1 MRFFSLPFPALL
13 LAVLLASGC
22 SKESSDSRTIIT
34 IPTPGGEMNQ
44 KMYAELIPAFEQAN
58 PDIRVKRMDVPS
70 STFYVKLQVMIA
82 GGSAP
87 DLIPMMTMRLPMF
100 LHRNAFLALD
110 DLMAADPEFQAL
122 KPDIYAKSMDGFSRN
137 GKIYGLAYS
146 QNLYGLYYNK
156 TMFDEYNKTCPPDQ
170 RITYPSAD
178 WDTAKFLEVAK
189 KLTRDTD
196 GDGRAD
202 QFGTVVNTAAFYVCA
217 PVLRRFGAN
226 LFNPEGPEQRI
237 CLLDRPEAIQ
247 AFDWYYGLSLRERV
261 APSPTG
267 PDSRTSGGLI
277 GGPEEQFMAGKI
289 AMWEDAAEWRFE
301 FQRRIAGFDWDVAE
315 PPRGPAP
322 QHIQTSGYE
331 CFGMSIS
338 STTKHPKEAWR
349 FLRFMVSPEGQK
361 IICRNRVGI
370 PVLKSLCHDKE
381 YYLKDSD
388 PPHSKEP
395 FLKTLEYGQDIPSL
409 RNFEEVEKAIVD
421 EMDMLM
427 TGNRSAEDACRRAT
441 IEANRLLIE
450 DAEQ

>member
-1 MRFFSLPFPALL
+1 MRLVALVLLALP
-13 LAVLLASGC
+13 LAVLSILGSGC
-22 SKESSDSRTIIT
+22 SKESSDTRTVIT
-34 IPTPGGEMNQ
+34 IPTPGGEMNE
-44 KMYAELIPAFEQAN
+44 KMYAELIPAFEKAN
-58 PDIRVKRMDVPS
+58 PDIRVVRMDVPN

-110 DLMAADPEFQAL
+110 DLMAQDAEFQAL
-122 KPDIYAKSMDGFSRN
+122 KPDIHAKSMDGFARN

-156 TMFDEYNKTCPPDQ
+156 TMFDNYNKTCPPDQ

-178 WDTAKFLEVAK
+178 WDTDKFVEVAR

-202 QFGTVVNTAAFYVCA
+202 QFGTVVNSAMFYVCA

-226 LFNPEGPEQRI
+226 LFDPEGRT
-237 CLLDRPEAIQ
+237 CLLDRPEAIK
-247 AFDWYYGLSLRERV
+247 AFDWYYGLSLRDRV
-261 APSPTG
+261 APSPNG
-267 PDSRTSGGLI
+267 PDSRTAGGLI
-277 GGPEEQFMAGKI
+277 GGPEELFMQGKI

-301 FQRRIAGFDWDVAE
+301 FQRRITGFDWDVAE

-338 STTKHPKEAWR
+338 ATTKHPKEAWR

-361 IICRNRVGI
+361 IIARNRVGI
-370 PVLKSLCHDKE
+370 PILKSLCNDKE
-381 YYLKDSD
+381 YYLKDTD
-388 PPHSKEP
+388 PPHSKQP

-409 RNFEEVEKAIVD
+409 RNFQEVEKAIID
-421 EMDMLM
+421 ELDLVM
-427 TGNRSAEDACRRAT
+427 TGNAPAADACRKAA
-441 IEANRLLIE
+441 IEANRLLKE